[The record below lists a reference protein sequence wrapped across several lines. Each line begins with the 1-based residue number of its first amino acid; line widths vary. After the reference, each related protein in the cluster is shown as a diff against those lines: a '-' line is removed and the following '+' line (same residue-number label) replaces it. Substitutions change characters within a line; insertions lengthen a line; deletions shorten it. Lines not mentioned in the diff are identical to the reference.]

1 MRHLYA
7 VEGEAQLRAYQVS
20 VSLLQPR
27 LEEYLHFLRTRYE
40 VRDLPRAIVWTSAET
55 ATSLLSGIPVPA
67 YTNDYRVVLAAELPA
82 WRDIYLRQ
90 LEGLPD
96 APEAREVRA
105 YYETALNE
113 NHLLAILGHEL
124 AHHSELFLD
133 GFDSGREAGVWF
145 EEGMVEYIARR
156 YFLTPREFAEASHVN
171 RLLVSLHSPRLGSR
185 SLEEFGASTYDGSY
199 AAIFFEYWRSFLAVE
214 SLTARFGGVE
224 AVFASYRRWHEEG
237 ERQPLTQWFS
247 LEPPLKEPT

>member
-7 VEGEAQLRAYQVS
+7 VEGEAQLRAYQAS

-40 VRDLPRAIVWTSAET
+40 VRSLPRAIVWTSAEA
-55 ATSLLSGIPVPA
+55 ATSLLGSIPVPA
-67 YTNDYRVVLAAELPA
+67 YTNDYRVVLTADLSA

-96 APEAREVRA
+96 APETREIRA

-145 EEGMVEYIARR
+145 EEGMVEYISRKW
-156 YFLTPREFAEASHVN
+156 FLTPEEFAGEEDVNHQLTALLADRYGGHPLEDFGSHL
-171 RLLVSLHSPRLGSR
+171 RDGDHAGLFFDYWRAYLAVSRVIERLGGV
-185 SLEEFGASTYDGSY
+185 LEAFDAC
-199 AAIFFEYWRSFLAVE
+199 
-214 SLTARFGGVE
+214 
-224 AVFASYRRWHEEG
+224 RRWRDSDSG
-237 ERQPLTQWFS
+237 MS
-247 LEPPLKEPT
+247 LARWLDLLE

>member
-7 VEGEAQLRAYQVS
+7 VEGEAQLRAYQAS

-40 VRDLPRAIVWTSAET
+40 VRSLPRAIVWTSAEA
-55 ATSLLSGIPVPA
+55 ATSLLGSIPVPA
-67 YTNDYRVVLAAELPA
+67 YTNDYRVVLTADLSA

-96 APEAREVRA
+96 APETREIRA

-145 EEGMVEYIARR
+145 EEGMVEYIGRQ
-156 YFLTPREFAEASHVN
+156 YFLTEEEFDREARIN
-171 RLLVSLHSPRLGSR
+171 RLLAALLESR
-185 SLEEFGASTYDGSY
+185 YGGHSLENFGAKTYAGDY
-199 AAIFFEYWRSFLAVE
+199 ASIFFEYWRSFLAVE
-214 SLTARFGGVE
+214 RLTVLFGSVK
-224 AVFASYRRWHEEG
+224 AVFQSYREWCKNPGGRTLAE
-237 ERQPLTQWFS
+237 WFG
-247 LEPPLKEPT
+247 LE

>member
-1 MRHLYA
+1 
-7 VEGEAQLRAYQVS
+7 
-20 VSLLQPR
+20 
-27 LEEYLHFLRTRYE
+27 
-40 VRDLPRAIVWTSAET
+40 
-55 ATSLLSGIPVPA
+55 
-67 YTNDYRVVLAAELPA
+67 
-82 WRDIYLRQ
+82 
-90 LEGLPD
+90 
-96 APEAREVRA
+96 
-105 YYETALNE
+105 
-113 NHLLAILGHEL
+113 
-124 AHHSELFLD
+124 
-133 GFDSGREAGVWF
+133 
-145 EEGMVEYIARR
+145 MVEYIARR

>member
-82 WRDIYLRQ
+82 WRDIYL
-90 LEGLPD
+90 PD
-96 APEAREVRA
+96 ALPISSR
-105 YYETALNE
+105 
-113 NHLLAILGHEL
+113 
-124 AHHSELFLD
+124 
-133 GFDSGREAGVWF
+133 
-145 EEGMVEYIARR
+145 
-156 YFLTPREFAEASHVN
+156 TPR
-171 RLLVSLHSPRLGSR
+171 RPGR
-185 SLEEFGASTYDGSY
+185 SGPITK
-199 AAIFFEYWRSFLAVE
+199 
-214 SLTARFGGVE
+214 
-224 AVFASYRRWHEEG
+224 RR
-237 ERQPLTQWFS
+237 
-247 LEPPLKEPT
+247 